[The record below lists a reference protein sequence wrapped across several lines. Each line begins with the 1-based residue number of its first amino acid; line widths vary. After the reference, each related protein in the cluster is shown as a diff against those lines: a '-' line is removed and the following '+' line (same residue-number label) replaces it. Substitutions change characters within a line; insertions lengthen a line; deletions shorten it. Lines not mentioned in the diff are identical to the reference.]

1 MNVFLLVVA
10 LAAPVEAPKAGLQ
23 EAAAANAAAASEAV
37 LPTVSAVCGAE
48 MTLPQIGV
56 ISEVEAAIPP
66 RIGVLPCPA
75 DWSAC
80 SLADM
85 YSRTRLLS
93 GAWSITRRLK
103 AARIRGDTDEARRM
117 EALLDEMVSKAIFD
131 EAEGAEPY
139 LD

>member
-1 MNVFLLVVA
+1 MNVLLLVVA
-10 LAAPVEAPKAGLQ
+10 LAVPVEAPKAGLQ
-23 EAAAANAAAASEAV
+23 EAAAATAAVASEAV

-48 MTLPQIGV
+48 TAPLQISV
-56 ISEVEAAIPP
+56 ISGVEAAIPP
-66 RIGVLPCPA
+66 RMGVLPCPA

-103 AARIRGDTDEARRM
+103 AAWIRGDTDEARRM
-117 EALLDEMVSKAIFD
+117 EALLGEMVSKAIF
-131 EAEGAEPY
+131 ANEG
-139 LD
+139 LK